1 MWQIIPW
8 VNNTTAERYFCLI
21 WPYSVFFSFN
31 QSIDQSINQS
41 INQSIRSYLE
51 LPKWQ
56 CHCEVHWR
64 VLQYR
69 EKSPVSTIPELTA
82 RVNGPCWRV
91 METGHQLTRIVE
103 TELKTVWTDE
113 SSAAAGM
120 IADSMPMSRL
130 QAVNSKS
137 ARQQPEMLGCLRLTV
152 LRQVQQHFFCHS
164 RVFYL
169 PFSFLQ
175 RQSRARK
182 RATTISFFLFKKA

>member
-82 RVNGPCWRV
+82 RVNGYWRV
-91 METGHQLTRIVE
+91 LTGNGNR
-103 TELKTVWTDE
+103 
-113 SSAAAGM
+113 S
-120 IADSMPMSRL
+120 P
-130 QAVNSKS
+130 VNSDSGNRAKNCLNRWVFSRCRNDRIFDADVTSSSSEFQICEAATGNARLPTVDSSTTSPTAFLLSFSGILSAIFLSSETKS
-137 ARQQPEMLGCLRLTV
+137 C
-152 LRQVQQHFFCHS
+152 
-164 RVFYL
+164 
-169 PFSFLQ
+169 
-175 RQSRARK
+175 
-182 RATTISFFLFKKA
+182 